1 MIALDAKLAA
11 RRCFLVS
18 LVLRNLGVQAG
29 MDRQG
34 RLFTGVIAF
43 ASKAA
48 RRTRSLR
55 TSIFLLVVVATAVSG
70 CGTIPDTEQLVQ
82 MNVLHLVHPHFVG
95 PQGPL
100 TRQQGRQLIARF
112 QSHQQTPTDILE
124 RHLGFEQAISNVPLV
139 VGNKVTLLK
148 NAGATYGAMLNA
160 IHGAHQNINL
170 EMYIISDGQVG
181 RMFADALIER
191 AHHGVKVNLIYDSLG
206 SLHTPASFFDK
217 LRSNGI
223 GVVDFNPLSP
233 FVARHWSF
241 RKLTHR
247 THRKLLVI
255 DGQTAFTGGINISE
269 VYASGLRASEQN
281 TPAGY
286 WRDTD
291 IEVQGP
297 AVAEFQKLFISDW
310 YHQGGIPLDRH
321 QYFPKVAQQGKNI
334 VRVIG
339 SVPQEFSLIYVDLIS
354 AVINSETNVY
364 ITDAYF
370 APGHQMRHALAD
382 AARRGV
388 DVRLLLPS
396 QSDEPFIVSAQ
407 RAHYR
412 GLLKAG
418 VKIYEWSGQML
429 HAKTATIDG
438 VWSTIGTSNLDWWSI
453 ARDNEVNA
461 LILSHHFGDQ
471 MNLMFKNDLEDSEAI
486 QQAEWK
492 HRSLVERLRE
502 AFADLIEPL
511 L

>member
-1 MIALDAKLAA
+1 
-11 RRCFLVS
+11 
-18 LVLRNLGVQAG
+18 
-29 MDRQG
+29 MDRQAS
-34 RLFTGVIAF
+34 LFTGVIAF
-43 ASKAA
+43 AAMAA
-48 RRTRSLR
+48 RIGGSLR
-55 TSIFLLVVVATAVSG
+55 TSIFLLVLTAVSG
-70 CGTIPDTEQLVQ
+70 CGTIPDTEQLIQ
-82 MNVLHLVHPHFVG
+82 MDVLHLEHPHFIG

-100 TRQQGRQLIARF
+100 SREQGRQLIARIE
-112 QSHQQTPTDILE
+112 SHQGTPTNILD

-148 NAGATYGAMLNA
+148 NASATYDAMLTA

-170 EMYIISDGQVG
+170 EMYIISDGQIG

-206 SLHTPASFFDK
+206 SLHTPASFFDH

-223 GVVDFNPLSP
+223 AVVDFNPLSP
-233 FVARHWSF
+233 FEATHWSF

-281 TPAGY
+281 TPPSD

-297 AVAEFQKLFISDW
+297 AVVEFQKLFISDW
-310 YHQGGIPLDRH
+310 YHEGGIPLAPH
-321 QYFPKVAQQGKNI
+321 QYFSKVPAQGKNI
-334 VRVIG
+334 LRVIG
-339 SVPQEFSLIYVDLIS
+339 SVPQKFSLIYVDLIS
-354 AVINSETNVY
+354 AVTNSETNVY

-418 VKIYEWSGQML
+418 VKIYEWSGEML

-461 LILSHHFGDQ
+461 LILGHHFGDE
-471 MNLMFKNDLEDSEAI
+471 MNLMFKNDLEDSEVI
-486 QQAEWK
+486 ELAEWK

-502 AFADLIEPL
+502 VFAELIEPL